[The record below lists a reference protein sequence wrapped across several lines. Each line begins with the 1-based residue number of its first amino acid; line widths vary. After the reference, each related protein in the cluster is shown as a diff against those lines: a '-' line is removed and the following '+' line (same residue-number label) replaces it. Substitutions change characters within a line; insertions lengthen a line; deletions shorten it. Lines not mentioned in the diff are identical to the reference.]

1 MSKMIEWTVRG
12 DWVFLCNGFHGP
24 VSFWERRNLL
34 RNFFEHSDYW
44 RPFIFSLVRK
54 RIILLKVPTT
64 LIQILYFCCL
74 CLKCWHIVNIFLLR
88 QAGLGPRWNLKLI
101 MIYSKV
107 QNDKFLNR
115 FRHFFYLCD
124 VYNYIYYLAQD

>member
-1 MSKMIEWTVRG
+1 MSLQDLVVFTFSCNSLVVNVQ
-12 DWVFLCNGFHGP
+12 VFLY
-24 VSFWERRNLL
+24 VMLL
-34 RNFFEHSDYW
+34 SSSSPYFFW

-124 VYNYIYYLAQD
+124 VHTYIYYLAQD